1 MAFLECFVSF
11 LRAIFCLAYVL
22 PYPPPPRFKDKKSK
36 SLLLSLGKDLAK
48 AESSF
53 KFKTIC
59 FRVRPVYIC
68 FFFISFSY
76 FFEDEEETNEITKSE
91 RFAERLRT

>member
-1 MAFLECFVSF
+1 MITFLECFVSF

-22 PYPPPPRFKDKKSK
+22 PYPPPPRFKDNKSK

-59 FRVRPVYIC
+59 FKVRPVYIC
-68 FFFISFSY
+68 FFFPY

-91 RFAERLRT
+91 RFAERLKT

>member
-1 MAFLECFVSF
+1 MFRIISSSYILFS
-11 LRAIFCLAYVL
+11 LRVTV
-22 PYPPPPRFKDKKSK
+22 PPPPRFKDNKSK

-59 FRVRPVYIC
+59 FKVRPVYIC
-68 FFFISFSY
+68 FFFLFPTSLK
-76 FFEDEEETNEITKSE
+76 TRKRLTKLLKVKD
-91 RFAERLRT
+91 LRKG

>member
-1 MAFLECFVSF
+1 M
-11 LRAIFCLAYVL
+11 
-22 PYPPPPRFKDKKSK
+22 
-36 SLLLSLGKDLAK
+36 K

-59 FRVRPVYIC
+59 FKVRPVYIC
-68 FFFISFSY
+68 FFFPFSY

-91 RFAERLRT
+91 RFAERLKTERFLQRCVSVYINQLSSC

>member
-1 MAFLECFVSF
+1 MFRILSSSYILFS
-11 LRAIFCLAYVL
+11 
-22 PYPPPPRFKDKKSK
+22 YPPPPRFKDKKSK

-59 FRVRPVYIC
+59 FKVRPVYIC

-91 RFAERLRT
+91 RFAERLKT